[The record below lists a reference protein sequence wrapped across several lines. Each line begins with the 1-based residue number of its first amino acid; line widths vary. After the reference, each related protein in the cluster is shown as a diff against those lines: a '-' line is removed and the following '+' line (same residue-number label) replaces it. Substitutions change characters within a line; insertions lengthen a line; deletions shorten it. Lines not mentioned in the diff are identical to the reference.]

1 MAEPIKPVINGTIG
15 KIIQK
20 LDKKLPE
27 NNPSIFMK
35 PQDTDDTTITNDFIF
50 NQLYK
55 T

>member
-1 MAEPIKPVINGTIG
+1 MAEPIKPVTGNTVGS
-15 KIIQK
+15 IIQK

-35 PQDTDDTTITNDFIF
+35 PQAADETAIPSDFIF
-50 NQLYK
+50 QQLY